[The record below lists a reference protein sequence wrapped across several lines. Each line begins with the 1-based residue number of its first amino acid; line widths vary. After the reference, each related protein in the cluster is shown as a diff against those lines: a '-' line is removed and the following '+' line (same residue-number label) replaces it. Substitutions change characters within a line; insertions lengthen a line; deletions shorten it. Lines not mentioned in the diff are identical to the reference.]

1 MFFSFDGVDGVGKST
16 QMDLF
21 CTWLTE
27 LGHQVVQCRDPG
39 STRLGEALRDIVLNT
54 KDTPINR
61 RAEMFIYMAAR
72 TQMVEEV
79 ILPALERGCIVV
91 SDRFLLSTVVYQ
103 GIAGG
108 LDVEE
113 VWDVG
118 LVATGGLRPN
128 MTFVLDMD
136 VDDAARRRNRE
147 PDRMESQGVGYLKR
161 VRDGFLS
168 QAAEQ
173 PDAITVIDASQSI
186 EQVHQAIREGAA
198 HVLA

>member
-1 MFFSFDGVDGVGKST
+1 MFFSVDGVDGVGKST